1 MPSADKRYTP
11 KKPRNQELAYIEAD
25 ILTNIRLAVEFAH
38 LAEGHASL
46 FDDGGFN
53 YCLERFLEHAKAVN
67 QFQKKLKGAQEAALG
82 Q

>member
-25 ILTNIRLAVEFAH
+25 ILTNIRIAAEFAR
-38 LAEGHASL
+38 LAEAHASL

-53 YCLERFLEHAKAVN
+53 YCLERFLEHARAVAYN
-67 QFQKKLKGAQEAALG
+67 QKKLKGSHEAALG

>member
-25 ILTNIRLAVEFAH
+25 ILTNIRIAAEFAR
-38 LAEGHASL
+38 LAEAHAAL
-46 FDDGGFN
+46 FDDSGLN
-53 YCLERFLEHAKAVN
+53 YCLERFLEHARAVAS
-67 QFQKKLKGAQEAALG
+67 FQKKLKGAQEAALG